1 MGGEVTCECTP
12 RAMPYR
18 QLRLCSSLQ
27 GERNPLPLV
36 DGVYT
41 LGRAASISGAQ
52 PKLGVACSLVGPL
65 GVAGDQG
72 ESRFCQVCGQKCRS
86 SSELRRHLMTH
97 TGERPYRCPHCPY
110 SSTLKTNVKRHMICL
125 HKSDQPVICASEG
138 NHKHRILPV

>member
-1 MGGEVTCECTP
+1 MTCECTP

-41 LGRAASISGAQ
+41 LGRAASISGVQ